1 MPTLYIIGGA
11 NGAGKTTT
19 SLSLLP
25 TRLNVNEFVNADA
38 IAAGISPL
46 NPESMAMQAGRLMLA
61 RLELLLASGAD
72 FAFETTLAS
81 RTFAP
86 FLKRCKA
93 RGYII
98 SLIYFWL
105 RSPELAIER
114 VSMRVA
120 AGGHSI
126 PNDVV
131 RRRYERGR
139 TNLSSLYLPLVDEWM
154 IFDNSESESTL
165 VAKQEV
171 GQNQIIYNNS
181 IWSQIT
187 GENDGAK

>member
-1 MPTLYIIGGA
+1 MPTVYVIGGA

-19 SLSLLP
+19 SLILLP
-25 TRLNVNEFVNADA
+25 TSLNIIEFVNADA

-46 NPESMAMQAGRLMLA
+46 NPESMAIQAGRIMLE
-61 RLELLLASGAD
+61 RLDLLSSSGAD

-86 FLKRCKA
+86 FLRKCKD
-93 RGYII
+93 RGYAIA
-98 SLIYFWL
+98 LIYFWL

-114 VSMRVA
+114 VLRRVA

-126 PNDVV
+126 PEDVV

-139 TNLSSLYLPLVDEWM
+139 TNLTSLYFPLVDEWI

-165 VAKQEV
+165 VAEQEL
-171 GQNQIIYNNS
+171 GQNKVIYNND
-181 IWSQIT
+181 IWSQIIR
-187 GENDGAK
+187 

>member
-1 MPTLYIIGGA
+1 MPIVYVIGGA
-11 NGAGKTTT
+11 NGSGKTTT
-19 SLSLLP
+19 SLVLLP
-25 TRLNVNEFVNADA
+25 RRLNVIEFVNADA

-46 NPESMAMQAGRLMLA
+46 NPESMAIQAGRIMLE
-61 RLELLLASGAD
+61 RLDLLSTSGAN

-86 FLKRCKA
+86 FLRKCKEE
-93 RGYII
+93 RGYAIA
-98 SLIYFWL
+98 LIYFWL

-126 PNDVV
+126 PEDVV

-139 TNLSSLYLPLVDEWM
+139 LNLTSLYLPLVDEWM
-154 IFDNSESESTL
+154 IFDNSESESRL
-165 VAKQEV
+165 VAEKEV
-171 GQNQIIYNNS
+171 GQVQVIYDNDT
-181 IWSQIT
+181 WSQIT
-187 GENDGAK
+187 G